1 MRITPQRFFLK
12 HVLLW
17 SKLLLACAVF
27 TGCQE
32 NVVCEDATATK
43 LRINFYRLVNNG
55 PAIAATVDSLTIYS
69 MPHASESIYDNRKN
83 VGRVEL
89 PLNPGEDTSTFVF
102 EFPGGSDT
110 LKFSYERILHLISV
124 DCGFTMFY
132 ELNMVAIT
140 NHTISLHEI
149 STNLVSN
156 TLDEHVKIFLPPVAA
171 AR

>member
-1 MRITPQRFFLK
+1 MRLIPQRIFLTR
-12 HVLLW
+12 VLLL
-17 SKLLLACAVF
+17 SKLLLVYATF

-32 NVVCEDATATK
+32 NVVCEDATATR
-43 LRINFYRLVNNG
+43 LRINFFRLVDGG
-55 PAIAATVDSLTIYS
+55 PAVAATVDSLTIYS
-69 MPHASESIYDNRKN
+69 MPRTGEIIYDNRKN

-89 PLNPGEDTSTFVF
+89 PLNPGEDGSTFVF
-102 EFPGGSDT
+102 EFPGSSDT
-110 LKFSYERILHLISV
+110 IHFSYERKLHLISV

-132 ELNMVAIT
+132 ELNHIATT

-156 TLDEHVKIFLPPVAA
+156 ALDEHVKIFLPPVAA